1 MTLNNKAQLS
11 WGGVVL
17 SWFATYVQV
26 NEIFEYAQLILSILA
41 TIFTLVISVLVVVE
55 KIHAKIEKAKED
67 GKIDIHEA
75 TEIAQATLQG
85 LEELSEQ
92 VSTLDKREEIKKE
105 RGNKN
110 G

>member
-11 WGGVVL
+11 WGGTAL
-17 SWFATYVQV
+17 SWVATYVQV

-41 TIFTLVISVLVVVE
+41 TALTLVISVIVVVE
-55 KIHAKIEKAKED
+55 KIHAKFEKAKED
-67 GKIDIHEA
+67 GKIDVHEA

-105 RGNKN
+105 RGDKN

>member
-17 SWFATYVQV
+17 SWLATYAQV
-26 NEIFEYAQLILSILA
+26 NEIFEYVQLFLSILA
-41 TIFTLVISVLVVVE
+41 TILTLVISVLVVVE

-105 RGNKN
+105 RGDKN

>member
-1 MTLNNKAQLS
+1 MNKE
-11 WGGVVL
+11 
-17 SWFATYVQV
+17 T
-26 NEIFEYAQLILSILA
+26 LA
-41 TIFTLVISVLVVVE
+41 TSATALTSFGLSFLPDLNAVLQFIVLCIGLITGVIGLVNLIVQ
-55 KIHAKIEKAKED
+55 KWKKAKED